1 MVPGSIK
8 RVNHALGES
17 QSHSPSGP
25 DANAAA
31 RSTTIETA
39 DPLWWRLVSQLW
51 YYTPSILTLVGLLLF
66 WQFAVEY
73 WQIKQF
79 ILPSPLD
86 ALAALGE
93 ERFHWG
99 HNLYIT
105 LSAVVGAFFF
115 TAVTG
120 LLLGTAL
127 VWSSMLERTLLPLL
141 VIFNT
146 LPKIALAPMV
156 IFWIGYGVKAN
167 IVIGV
172 AVAFFPMA
180 LNSAAGLRNVDPD
193 LLNLLQA
200 LKAKKWQIF
209 LKIRLPSALPY
220 IFVGLKLAAVFAT
233 VGAIVGEF
241 IASTAGLGAVI
252 IVGNTTLDTP
262 SIFASLLL
270 ISAIGMAFYGLV
282 IIAERLFV
290 PWEFREQA
298 FI

>member
-1 MVPGSIK
+1 MDHGLAKPPERSPG
-8 RVNHALGES
+8 A
-17 QSHSPSGP
+17 PS
-25 DANAAA
+25 ANTGT
-31 RSTTIETA
+31 RTTTIETVE
-39 DPLWWRLVSQLW
+39 PLWRRLAARLW
-51 YYTPSILTLVGLLLF
+51 YYTPSILTLVALLLF

-93 ERFHWG
+93 ERFRWG
-99 HNLYIT
+99 YNLYVT

-120 LLLGTAL
+120 LLLGTLL
-127 VWSSMLERTLLPLL
+127 VWNSMLERTLLPLL

-156 IFWIGYGVKAN
+156 VFWIGYGVKAN

-172 AVAFFPMA
+172 AVAFFPMV
-180 LNSAAGLRNVDPD
+180 LNTAAGLRNVDPE
-193 LLNLLQA
+193 LLDLLQA

-241 IASTAGLGAVI
+241 IASTAGLGAII

-282 IIAERLFV
+282 IIAERIFV

-298 FI
+298 FV

>member
-1 MVPGSIK
+1 MDHGLAKAPG
-8 RVNHALGES
+8 
-17 QSHSPSGP
+17 GP
-25 DANAAA
+25 NANAQP
-31 RSTTIETA
+31 RTTTIETVE
-39 DPLWWRLVSQLW
+39 PLWRRAASSLW
-51 YYTPSILTLVGLLLF
+51 YYTPSILTLVCLLLF
-66 WQFAVEY
+66 WQFAVQY

-93 ERFHWG
+93 ERFQWG
-99 HNLYIT
+99 RNLYIT

-120 LLLGTAL
+120 LLLGTLL
-127 VWSSMLERTLLPLL
+127 VWNSMLERTLLPLL

-156 IFWIGYGVKAN
+156 VFWIGYGVNAN

-172 AVAFFPMA
+172 AVAFFPMV
-180 LNSAAGLRNVDPD
+180 LNTAAGLRNVDPE
-193 LLNLLQA
+193 LLDLLQA
-200 LKAKKWQIF
+200 LKAKKWQVF

-241 IASTAGLGAVI
+241 IASTAGLGAII

-270 ISAIGMAFYGLV
+270 ISVIGMAFYGLV
-282 IIAERLFV
+282 IIAERIFV

-298 FI
+298 FV

>member
-1 MVPGSIK
+1 MDQISS
-8 RVNHALGES
+8 ES
-17 QSHSPSGP
+17 RGHPPSGSGVAV
-25 DANAAA
+25 DN
-31 RSTTIETA
+31 RTTTIETA
-39 DPLWWRLVSQLW
+39 EPLWHRIAAQAW
-51 YYTPSILTLVGLLLF
+51 YYTPSILTLFALLAF
-66 WQFAVEY
+66 WQFAVQY
-73 WQIKQF
+73 WEVKQF

-86 ALAALGE
+86 AIATLGE
-93 ERFHWG
+93 ERFRWG
-99 HNLYIT
+99 YNLYIT

-172 AVAFFPMA
+172 AVAFFPMV
-180 LNSAAGLRNVDPD
+180 LNTAAGLRNVDPD
-193 LLNLLQA
+193 LLSLVQA

-270 ISAIGMAFYGLV
+270 ISVIGMTFYGLV
-282 IIAERLFV
+282 LIAERLLV

-298 FI
+298 FV